1 MEERI
6 KMKMFIAGLIT
17 GAVGGSVL
25 GVGLM
30 CLLTAGKWAD
40 EEMELMAIKAAERDC
55 RPPEKNIEESQVDG
69 CGNETM

>member
-1 MEERI
+1 
-6 KMKMFIAGLIT
+6 MKMFIAGLIT
-17 GAVGGSVL
+17 GVVAGSGL

-40 EEMELMAIKAAERDC
+40 EEMERIAIKAAEGDS
-55 RPPEKNIEESQVDG
+55 RPPEENIEESQVDG

>member
-1 MEERI
+1 
-6 KMKMFIAGLIT
+6 MKMFIAGLIT
-17 GAVGGSVL
+17 GAVAGSAL

-40 EEMELMAIKAAERDC
+40 EEMERIAINAAERDS
-55 RPPEKNIEESQVDG
+55 RPPKGNIEESQVDG